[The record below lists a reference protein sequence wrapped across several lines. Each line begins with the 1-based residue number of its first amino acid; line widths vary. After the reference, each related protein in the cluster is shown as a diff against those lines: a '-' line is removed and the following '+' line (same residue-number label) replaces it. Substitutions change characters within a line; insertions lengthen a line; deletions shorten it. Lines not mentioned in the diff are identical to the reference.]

1 MSGQRIEEVLFLV
14 AEALRLPVLIAALLA
29 LALVLV
35 EGGAFAVELVRRVSM
50 STAQATRST
59 AP

>member
-35 EGGAFAVELVRRVSM
+35 
-50 STAQATRST
+50 
-59 AP
+59 